1 MRSLVVTGANGDQT
15 SLEWKDIRRVEF
27 ETAPRHVRPTAG
39 RLHGTLTT
47 GRGAEFTG
55 YITWDVDEIHST
67 DILDG
72 EADGREYQ
80 IPFGAIRTIE
90 QHGPV
95 AARVVLHTGERITL
109 FGTNDV
115 DRSNRG
121 ITVSDPGLGQVKI
134 PWDYFGS
141 VRFHGT
147 RSEGSRRDFD
157 GGRPL
162 HGTVI
167 TASGDAMSGQ
177 IKWDRDEYSTW
188 EMLNG
193 RSAGIDFAIEFSR
206 IERIVKNGAGSTV
219 FLRDGRS
226 YDLEGSNDVD
236 SGNRG
241 VVVTSGDQE
250 YVVDWRNFRE
260 LRLDR

>member
-1 MRSLVVTGANGDQT
+1 
-15 SLEWKDIRRVEF
+15 
-27 ETAPRHVRPTAG
+27 
-39 RLHGTLTT
+39 
-47 GRGAEFTG
+47 
-55 YITWDVDEIHST
+55 
-67 DILDG
+67 
-72 EADGREYQ
+72 
-80 IPFGAIRTIE
+80 
-90 QHGPV
+90 
-95 AARVVLHTGERITL
+95 
-109 FGTNDV
+109 
-115 DRSNRG
+115 
-121 ITVSDPGLGQVKI
+121 
-134 PWDYFGS
+134 
-141 VRFHGT
+141 
-147 RSEGSRRDFD
+147 
-157 GGRPL
+157 
-162 HGTVI
+162 
-167 TASGDAMSGQ
+167 MSGQ